1 MPLQIHWEEGLFLQP
16 HHLQRMQK
24 SLFDMVGRE
33 RGLTWSYPYGMIE
46 GSLSADDL
54 RAFRIQFNR
63 LRAIMPSGLEVNFP
77 ESSELP
83 TIDIK
88 QAFAS
93 STGGFMVYLG
103 VPLWFDSRANTLNGH
118 GSADS
123 RAKLIYRVNEVECAD
138 ENTGENPKPLL
149 VRRINARILLE
160 HEDRSNLEVLPLF
173 RVQRSTTE
181 ESSMPKI
188 DPDFVAPS
196 LILNASPVLREI
208 VRDLSSQIEASR
220 KELVVQVAR
229 GGFSIETLRGLQF
242 EQIMR
247 LRTLN
252 RFAARLPSLVAAGA
266 LSPFVFYLELREL
279 YSELS
284 ALYPDKDDF
293 DVLPYNHDNPVL
305 CFRELS
311 TKIRGYVRGSV
322 APSFMKVPFVNDG
335 QFLSATLTDE
345 HLTKPADY
353 FLGIK
358 TKEDP
363 RGLAGFVEDADKFK
377 LMPRSLA
384 TRAIWGVRLKEERIV
399 PLELPAAGDLHYF
412 RLLRADSARVWDL
425 LKIEK
430 QAIIRWT
437 GKEDADYQI
446 TLYMTGSSA

>member
-24 SLFDMVGRE
+24 SLFDLVGRE
-33 RGLTWSYPYGMIE
+33 RGLTWSYPYGVID
-46 GSLSADDL
+46 GQLSADDL
-54 RAFRIQFNR
+54 RASRIQFTR
-63 LRAIMPSGLEVNFP
+63 LRAVMPSGLEINFP
-77 ESSELP
+77 ENAELP

-93 STGGFMVYLG
+93 SNGGFMVYLG
-103 VPLWFDSRANTLNGH
+103 VPLWVDSRANTLDGQT
-118 GSADS
+118 GDS
-123 RAKLIYRVNEVECAD
+123 RAKLIYRVREIECAD

-149 VRRINARILLE
+149 VRRLNARILLE

-173 RVQRSTTE
+173 RVTRSTTE
-181 ESSMPKI
+181 ESSMPQI
-188 DPDFVAPS
+188 DPDFVAPA
-196 LILNASPVLREI
+196 LVLNASPVLREI

-229 GGFSIETLRGLQF
+229 GGFSIETMRGMQF

-252 RFAARLPSLVAAGA
+252 KFAARLPSLVAAG
-266 LSPFVFYLELREL
+266 SVPPFVFYLELREL
-279 YSELS
+279 YSELT

-311 TKIRGYVRGSV
+311 HKIRAYVRGSV
-322 APSFMKVPFVNDG
+322 APSYLKVPFVNDG
-335 QFLSATLTDE
+335 QYLSATLADE
-345 HLTKPADY
+345 HFSKPNDY

-358 TKEDP
+358 SKEDP
-363 RGLAGFVEDADKFK
+363 RGVAALVEDADKFK

-399 PLELPAAGDLHYF
+399 PLELPAANDLHYF
-412 RLLRADSARVWDL
+412 RLLRSDSQRVWDL
-425 LKIEK
+425 LKVEK

-437 GKEDADYQI
+437 GKEEADYNI
-446 TLYMTGSSA
+446 TLYMTGSNG

>member
-24 SLFDMVGRE
+24 SMFDLVGHE
-33 RGLTWSYPYGMIE
+33 RALTWSYPYGMIE
-46 GSLSADDL
+46 GQLSADDL
-54 RAFRIQFNR
+54 RAFRIQFTR

-103 VPLWFDSRANTLNGH
+103 VPLWIDSRANTLNGH
-118 GSADS
+118 GGGDS
-123 RAKLIYRVNEVECAD
+123 RAKLIYRVNEMEYAD

-181 ESSMPKI
+181 ESSMPKV

-208 VRDLSSQIEASR
+208 VRDLASQIEASR

-266 LSPFVFYLELREL
+266 LPPFLFYLELREL
-279 YSELS
+279 FSELC
-284 ALYPDKDDF
+284 ALYPDKDEF

-322 APSFMKVPFVNDG
+322 APSFLKVPFVNDG
-335 QFLSATLTDE
+335 QFLAANLTDE

-363 RGLAGFVEDADKFK
+363 RGLAAFVEDADKFK

-437 GKEDADYQI
+437 GKEDADYNV
-446 TLYMTGSSA
+446 TLYMTGSS

>member
-24 SLFDMVGRE
+24 SLFDLVGRE
-33 RGLTWSYPYGMIE
+33 RGLTWSYPYGLIDAA
-46 GSLSADDL
+46 LSPDDL
-54 RAFRIQFNR
+54 RAFRIQFTR
-63 LRAIMPSGLEVNFP
+63 LRAVMPSGLEVHFP
-77 ESSELP
+77 ENAELP
-83 TIDIK
+83 TVDIK

-93 STGGFMVYLG
+93 STGGFTVYLG
-103 VPLWFDSRANTLNGH
+103 IPLWIDARANTLNGQ
-118 GSADS
+118 GGDS
-123 RAKLIYRVNEVECAD
+123 RAKLIYRVKEMEYAD
-138 ENTGENPKPLL
+138 ENTGENPKPLM
-149 VRRINARILLE
+149 VRRLNARILLE

-173 RVQRSTTE
+173 RVTRSTTE
-181 ESSMPKI
+181 ESSMPQL
-188 DPDFVAPS
+188 DPDFIAPC

-229 GGFSIETLRGLQF
+229 GGFSIEMLRGLQF

-252 RFAARLPSLVAAGA
+252 RFAARLPSLVAAGSI
-266 LSPFVFYLELREL
+266 SPFVFYLELREL
-279 YSELS
+279 FSELC
-284 ALYPDKDDF
+284 ALYPDKDAF

-311 TKIRGYVRGSV
+311 AKIRGYVRGSV
-322 APSFMKVPFVNDG
+322 APSFMKVPFINDG

-345 HLTKPADY
+345 HLTKPNDY

-363 RGLAGFVEDADKFK
+363 RGTAAFVEDADKFK

-399 PLELPAAGDLHYF
+399 PLELPAASDLHYF
-412 RLLRADSARVWDL
+412 RLLRADSQRVWDL
-425 LKIEK
+425 LKTEK

-437 GKEDADYQI
+437 GREDADYHI
-446 TLYMTGSSA
+446 TLYMTGSNG

>member
-1 MPLQIHWEEGLFLQP
+1 
-16 HHLQRMQK
+16 
-24 SLFDMVGRE
+24 
-33 RGLTWSYPYGMIE
+33 
-46 GSLSADDL
+46 
-54 RAFRIQFNR
+54 
-63 LRAIMPSGLEVNFP
+63 
-77 ESSELP
+77 
-83 TIDIK
+83 
-88 QAFAS
+88 
-93 STGGFMVYLG
+93 
-103 VPLWFDSRANTLNGH
+103 
-118 GSADS
+118 
-123 RAKLIYRVNEVECAD
+123 
-138 ENTGENPKPLL
+138 
-149 VRRINARILLE
+149 
-160 HEDRSNLEVLPLF
+160 
-173 RVQRSTTE
+173 
-181 ESSMPKI
+181 MPKV

-208 VRDLSSQIEASR
+208 VRDLASQIEASR

-266 LSPFVFYLELREL
+266 VPPFAFYLELREL
-279 YSELS
+279 FSELC
-284 ALYPDKDDF
+284 ALYPDKDEF

-322 APSFMKVPFVNDG
+322 APSFMKVPFVHDG
-335 QFLSATLTDE
+335 QFLAATFTDE

-437 GKEDADYQI
+437 GKEDADYNI
-446 TLYMTGSSA
+446 TLYMTGTS

>member
-24 SLFDMVGRE
+24 SLFDLVGRE
-33 RGLTWSYPYGMIE
+33 RGLTWPYPYGVVE
-46 GSLSADDL
+46 GQLSADDL
-54 RAFRIQFNR
+54 RAFRIQFKR
-63 LRAIMPSGLEVNFP
+63 LRVVMPGGLEVHFP
-77 ESSELP
+77 ENAELP
-83 TIDIK
+83 TVDIK

-93 STGGFMVYLG
+93 LTGGFMVYLG
-103 VPLWFDSRANTLNGH
+103 VPLWFDARANTLNGH
-118 GSADS
+118 NGDS
-123 RAKLIYRVNEVECAD
+123 RAKLLYRVSEIECAD

-160 HEDRSNLEVLPLF
+160 GEDRSDLEVLPLF
-173 RVQRSTTE
+173 RVTRSTTE
-181 ESSMPKI
+181 ESSVPQL
-188 DPDFVAPS
+188 DPDFVAPA
-196 LILNASPVLREI
+196 LVLNASPVLREI

-242 EQIMR
+242 EQILR

-252 RFAARLPSLVAAGA
+252 RFAARLPALVAAGS

-279 YSELS
+279 YSELT

-311 TKIRGYVRGSV
+311 HKIRAYVRGSV
-322 APSFMKVPFVNDG
+322 APSFLKVPFVQDG
-335 QFLSATLTDE
+335 EYLSAGFTDE
-345 HLTKPADY
+345 HFSKPTDY
-353 FLGIK
+353 FLGIRS
-358 TKEDP
+358 KEDP
-363 RGLAGFVEDADKFK
+363 RGLAAFVEDADKFK

-399 PLELPAAGDLHYF
+399 PLELPAANDLHYF
-412 RLLRADSARVWDL
+412 RLLRADSQRVWDL
-425 LKIEK
+425 LKMEK

-437 GKEDADYQI
+437 GKEDADYQV
-446 TLYMTGSSA
+446 TLYMTGSNG

>member
-24 SLFDMVGRE
+24 SVFDLVGRE
-33 RGLTWSYPYGMIE
+33 RALTWSYPYGVIDAH
-46 GSLSADDL
+46 LSADDL
-54 RAFRIQFNR
+54 RAFRIQFTR
-63 LRAIMPSGLEVNFP
+63 LRAVMPSGLEVHFP
-77 ESSELP
+77 ENAELP
-83 TIDIK
+83 TVDIK

-93 STGGFMVYLG
+93 AAGGFTVYLG
-103 VPLWFDSRANTLNGH
+103 VPLWIDSRANTLNGQ
-118 GSADS
+118 GVDS
-123 RAKLIYRVNEVECAD
+123 RAKLIYRVREIECAD
-138 ENTGENPKPLL
+138 ENTGDNPKPLL
-149 VRRINARILLE
+149 VRRLNARILLE

-173 RVQRSTTE
+173 RVTRSTTE
-181 ESSMPKI
+181 ENSLPQL

-196 LILNASPVLREI
+196 LVLNASPVLREL
-208 VRDLSSQIEASR
+208 VRDLASQIEASR

-242 EQIMR
+242 EQILR

-252 RFAARLPSLVAAGA
+252 KFAARLPTLVAAGSI
-266 LSPFVFYLELREL
+266 SPFVFYLELREL
-279 YSELS
+279 YSELT

-293 DVLPYNHDNPVL
+293 DVLPYNHDNPIL
-305 CFRELS
+305 PFRELS
-311 TKIRGYVRGSV
+311 HKIRAYVRGSV
-322 APSFMKVPFVNDG
+322 APSFMSVPFVPDG
-335 QFLSATLTDE
+335 TFLAAMLTDE
-345 HLTKPADY
+345 HLTAPSDY

-363 RGLAGFVEDADKFK
+363 RAVAAFVEDADKFK

-384 TRAIWGVRLKEERIV
+384 NRAIWGVRLKEERIV
-399 PLELPAAGDLHYF
+399 PLELPAAGNLHYF

-425 LKIEK
+425 LKAEK

-446 TLYMTGSSA
+446 TLYMTGAK